1 MMTHE
6 FDTEIGEYVDGT
18 LPRER
23 MAAFEAHLAACQ
35 RCQAL
40 VTDFSALRT
49 TASSLERRNP
59 PAHVWNRLAARLPA
73 TADQHGWT
81 TRLSSASLPPA
92 VAAGIILALVMTGA
106 WLSWRDVWSSQSAAP
121 AGVQATTGTDYVR
134 DAATVVRQEI
144 SEIEGHL
151 GGVDAGV
158 MPAPTRAMF
167 EEQLAITDELVV
179 RATAVQQ
186 EEPSNELA
194 QQSLFEALRS
204 KLGLLQEMLALVNE
218 MRKGNQEGTA
228 RIVSEME
235 P

>member
-6 FDTEIGEYVDGT
+6 FDTEIGDYLEGT

-23 MAAFEAHLAACQ
+23 AAALEAHLAACR

-40 VTDFSALRT
+40 VTDFTTLRT
-49 TASSLERRNP
+49 AASSLERRTP
-59 PAHVWNRLAARLPA
+59 PPHVW
-73 TADQHGWT
+73 D
-81 TRLSSASLPPA
+81 RLSAGLARTEARGWSTRWAPAWLSPA
-92 VAAGIILALVMTGA
+92 VAAGILTVVVATGA
-106 WLSWRDVWSSQSAAP
+106 WLAWRDVWTSQTAAP
-121 AGVQATTGTDYVR
+121 AGVQATTGSDYVR
-134 DAATVVRQEI
+134 DAASVVQQEI
-144 SEIEGHL
+144 TEIEGHL

-158 MPAPTRAMF
+158 MPAPLRASF